1 MSHIYLFFMDNPQ
14 EVFKVEHLT
23 PYYSVF
29 AMIFQ
34 ETAKLEYQKRLK
46 AFNILDWKPN
56 FATQK
61 SMSPFVPSRLQS

>member
-1 MSHIYLFFMDNPQ
+1 MDKPQ

-34 ETAKLEYQKRLK
+34 ETAQLEYQKRLK
-46 AFNILDWKPN
+46 AFNILD
-56 FATQK
+56 
-61 SMSPFVPSRLQS
+61 

>member
-1 MSHIYLFFMDNPQ
+1 MDKSQ
-14 EVFKVEHLT
+14 EVFEVELLT

-46 AFNILDWKPN
+46 AFDILD
-56 FATQK
+56 
-61 SMSPFVPSRLQS
+61 